1 MEKLKF
7 FDLKAKKPF
16 FSDKYKFVIKKGRN
30 FAVCKAPSGVDS
42 YRIVSVKMAK
52 K

>member
-7 FDLKAKKPF
+7 YDLKAKKAF
-16 FSDKYKFVIKKGRN
+16 TSDKYKLVTKKGRN

-42 YRIVSVKMAK
+42 YRIVAK
-52 K
+52 KK